1 MEPKLHCILQIMTRG
16 TVVLVGTLPVEQLAL
31 DRLVAEFGW
40 AIEMVPNLDCLDEL
54 NRQRNLVA
62 VLFNPEDLTLR
73 WEACL
78 QSVLKAA
85 PQALP
90 ILCHGFADR
99 IHWPQVAEAG
109 AFHSLL
115 LPFRESEF
123 RHTLG
128 FISGAKKGSSS
139 IHILPRLQAR
149 KSDKNASRLRA
160 AVVA

>member
-1 MEPKLHCILQIMTRG
+1 MTRG
-16 TVVLVGTLPVEQLAL
+16 TVVLVGTLPIEQLAL

-40 AIEMVPNLDCLDEL
+40 AVDRVPNLDCLAEL

-62 VLFNPEDLTLR
+62 VLFHPEDLTLR
-73 WEACL
+73 WEQCL
-78 QSVLKAA
+78 HSVLKAA

-90 ILCHGFADR
+90 IVCHGFAEK
-99 IHWPQVAEAG
+99 IHWPEVAAAG

-115 LPFRESEF
+115 VPFRESEF

-128 FISGAKKGSSS
+128 FISSAKRSSSS

-149 KSDKNASRLRA
+149 KPNRNASGARA
-160 AVVA
+160 AGIVA

>member
-1 MEPKLHCILQIMTRG
+1 MHSAIMTRG

-40 AIEMVPNLDCLDEL
+40 AVERVPRLDCLAEL

-62 VLFNPEDLTLR
+62 VLFNPEDLTLC

-78 QSVLKAA
+78 HSVLKAA

-90 ILCHGFADR
+90 VLCHGFAER

-139 IHILPRLQAR
+139 IHMLPRLQAR
-149 KSDKNASRLRA
+149 KSNRNASPARA
-160 AVVA
+160 AGIVA